1 MKKRVMAL
9 IMSGILAIALTGCA
23 SNPEKSIV
31 KEKNMD
37 KMLEEA
43 QQKDDKSSYEQV
55 QEEVKK
61 YESYQTQIEDD
72 KLKVSVDVDAKVE
85 IPEVEKLSVY
95 RVSQK
100 KINQDFLD
108 SIRKALTPDVTY
120 YDGWKNLTETK
131 SDIAKSIQYYEDELE
146 KAEKEGDTVMVE
158 EDKEGLKRE
167 QEEYKKAPDKINLT
181 DYPLDNKIQ
190 KIQTLYDGNPDDEWY
205 SWLHELHGNGE
216 VFLGLSDGADGN
228 YHSLYMQNCEN
239 YGNCL
244 RYDCNKTG
252 YSGNVHHADVGT
264 DIPMILPWEKDEKP
278 NFYSGDEKGVDTP
291 IGMPVIEETESVE
304 CVDNEP
310 LTLSL
315 EEAQEKVEAF
325 LKQAGLEDYACYE
338 KGKFSQLIDQSHE
351 EGDAYQYRD
360 VYRFL
365 CLRKLDDVFVNN
377 QAGFKL
383 VDEWRGKDYVKKM
396 WENEAVAICVNDS
409 GIVDFYY
416 LSPLSIDET
425 VVEESSI
432 KSFSEI
438 KDAFEQ
444 MVVIENAPMDLE
456 GMTEEQ
462 KVSIKVTDVRLV
474 YTRISEK
481 DSFDTGLVVPVWDF
495 EGAITDEYGYEKTG
509 NILSINAIDGS
520 IIDPSLGY

>member
-9 IMSGILAIALTGCA
+9 LISGILVVTLAGCA

-37 KMLEEA
+37 KMLQEA
-43 QQKDDKSSYEQV
+43 QNTEDKSSYEQV
-55 QEEVKK
+55 QEEVKQ
-61 YESYQTQIEDD
+61 YETYQTQIEDD
-72 KLKVSVDVDAKVE
+72 KLKVSVHVDAKVE
-85 IPEVEKLSVY
+85 VPEVEKLSVY

-100 KINQDFLD
+100 KIKQGFLD

-120 YDGWKNLTETK
+120 YDGQKARIRTK
-131 SDIAKSIQYYEDELE
+131 SDIAKSIQWYESELE
-146 KAEKEGDTVMVE
+146 GYEKDGDTVMAE
-158 EDKEGLKRE
+158 EVKGSLKEE
-167 QEEYKKAPDKINLT
+167 QEAYKKAPDSVKLT

-190 KIQTLYDGNPDDEWY
+190 NIKDLYNSNPEDEFY
-205 SWLHELHGNGE
+205 SWLHELHGDGE
-216 VFLGLSDGADGN
+216 MFFGLSDGADGN
-228 YHSLYMQNCEN
+228 FHSLYMQNCEN

-252 YSGNVHHADVGT
+252 YTSNITHADVGS
-264 DIPMILPWEKDEKP
+264 DIPEIALWENDKKP
-278 NFYSGDEKGVDTP
+278 DFHNDDKGDIAMDIQDTD
-291 IGMPVIEETESVE
+291 SVE

-315 EEAQEKVEAF
+315 EEAQKKVEAF
-325 LKQAGLEDYACYE
+325 LKQVGLEDYACYE
-338 KGKFSQLIDQSHE
+338 KGKFSQIIDSGLEQ
-351 EGDAYQYRD
+351 GDTIPYRD

-396 WENEAVAICVNDS
+396 WENEAVSIAVNDS

-416 LSPLSIDET
+416 LSPLSIDDT
-425 VVEESSI
+425 VVEKSSI

-438 KDAFEQ
+438 KDTFEQ
-444 MVVIENAPMDLE
+444 MVVIENASDDLE
-456 GMTEEQ
+456 GMTESQ

-481 DSFDTGLVVPVWDF
+481 DSFDTGLIVPVWDF
-495 EGAITDEYGYEKTG
+495 EGTITDEYGYEQTG

-520 IIDPSLGY
+520 VIDPYLGY

>member
-1 MKKRVMAL
+1 MKKRAMAL
-9 IMSGILAIALTGCA
+9 IISGILVVTLAGCA

-43 QQKDDKSSYEQV
+43 QQTDDKSSYKQV
-55 QEEVKK
+55 QEEVKQ
-61 YESYQTQIEDD
+61 YETYQTQIEDD
-72 KLKVSVDVDAKVE
+72 KLKVSVQVDAKVE
-85 IPEVEKLSVY
+85 VPEVEKLSVY

-100 KINQDFLD
+100 EIKQDFLD

-120 YDGWKNLTETK
+120 YDGWKKWTDTK
-131 SDIAKSIQYYEDELE
+131 SDIAKSIKCYEDEIE

-158 EDKEGLKRE
+158 ENKEGLKRE

-190 KIQTLYDGNPDDEWY
+190 KIQTLYDSNPEDGWY
-205 SWLHELHGNGE
+205 SWLHELHGDGE
-216 VFLGLSDGADGN
+216 IFYGLSDGADSN
-228 YHSLYMQNCEN
+228 YQSLYMQNCGN

-252 YSGNVHHADVGT
+252 YSDNVYHADVGT
-264 DIPMILPWEKDEKP
+264 DIPELWPWEKDEKP
-278 NFYSGDEKGVDTP
+278 NFYNDDHKMG
-291 IGMPVIEETESVE
+291 IVIEETDSVE

-310 LTLSL
+310 LTISL

-325 LKQAGLEDYACYE
+325 LNQAGLKDYACYE
-338 KGKFSQLIDQSHE
+338 KGKFSQLIDQRYE
-351 EGDAYQYRD
+351 EGDTYQYRD

-383 VDEWRGKDYVKKM
+383 VDEWRGNDYVKKM
-396 WENEAVAICVNDS
+396 WENEAVAVCVNDS

-432 KSFSEI
+432 KPFSEI
-438 KDAFEQ
+438 KDTFEQ
-444 MVVIENAPMDLE
+444 MVVIENASMDLE
-456 GMTEEQ
+456 GMTEDQ

-495 EGAITDEYGYEKTG
+495 EGTITDEYGYEQTG

-520 IIDPSLGY
+520 VIDPYLGY